1 MKSTF
6 AFLAL
11 ISWSSTLAQPFA
23 LGPWRLGMS
32 EEEVRAYSEYG
43 PYTHVS
49 ATGGLETQNG
59 TFEGQKKGVSFV
71 FDGAGLRYIQLWNY
85 EGSDYES
92 ARRAV
97 LELFDLF
104 SEQYGGAEVVGVAAD
119 GQSALSRG
127 AMEAVLARVLGT
139 AKELGR
145 QAAEEEN
152 AAMILFFDM
161 KPMQQPEGS
170 RLHSQWGYNSRYD
183 TFYVFLFQDRTDA
196 PERKMPSIIRL
207 EAL

>member
-6 AFLAL
+6 VLLAL
-11 ISWSSTLAQPFA
+11 ISCSSTFAEPFA

-32 EEEVRAYSEYG
+32 EEEVRAFSEYG
-43 PYTHVS
+43 PYTRVS
-49 ATGGLETQNG
+49 ATGGLETQNA
-59 TFEGQKKGVSFV
+59 TFNEQKKGVSFV
-71 FDGAGLRYIQLWNY
+71 FDDSGLRYIQLWNY

-92 ARRAV
+92 AKRAV

-104 SEQYGGAEVVGVAAD
+104 SEQYGGAEVVGVTAD

-139 AKELGR
+139 AKELG
-145 QAAEEEN
+145 QKAAEEEN
-152 AAMILFFDM
+152 AALILFFDM
-161 KPMQQPEGS
+161 KPMQQPDGS
-170 RLHSQWGYNSRYD
+170 RLHSQWGYNSRHD
-183 TFYVFLFQDRTDA
+183 TFYVFLYQDRPDA
-196 PERKMPSIIRL
+196 PERQIPSTIRL